1 MQNITVD
8 TVCHWLEEIAPL
20 SLQENYDNAGLQIG
34 DRNWNVTGALLTLDV
49 TEAVIDEAISKRC
62 NLIIAHHPLLFK
74 GLKQI
79 TGNNYVQRCVIAAI
93 RNNIAIYAAHTN
105 MDHIATGVSR
115 KMAEKLTLQHCQ
127 VLSPRTD
134 QLYKL
139 ITYVPLSKSDAVRD
153 ALFEA
158 GAGTIGNYDACSF
171 NVEGI
176 GTFRANEGAHPFVGN
191 LHERHHEKEMR
202 IEVIVSAFQRA
213 TIEKALIESHPYEE
227 PAYDWMPLRNRSS
240 QFGLGIVGTLA
251 EPETEKAFLQ
261 RLKETFHL
269 SMIRHTPFREKP
281 IQKVSLCGGS
291 GASLL
296 QTALET
302 KADIYIS
309 ADFKYH
315 EFFDADNR
323 IVIADI
329 GHYES
334 EQFTKELLQEQL
346 QKKMPTFALHLA
358 TSLTNPVH
366 YF

>member
-1 MQNITVD
+1 MTVD
-8 TVCHWLEEIAPL
+8 TICHWMEEIAPL

-34 DRNWNVTGALLTLDV
+34 DRNCEVTGVLLTLDV
-49 TEAVIDEAISKRC
+49 TEAVIDEAISKKC

-93 RNNIAIYAAHTN
+93 RNHIAIYAAHTN
-105 MDHIATGVSR
+105 MDNIATGVSR

-134 QLYKL
+134 QLFKL
-139 ITYVPLSKSDAVRD
+139 ITYVPLSKSDDVRE

-171 NVEGI
+171 NTEGI
-176 GTFRANEGAHPFVGN
+176 GTFRANEGTHPFVGN
-191 LHERHHEKEMR
+191 LHERHHEKETR
-202 IEVIVSAFQRA
+202 IEVIVPAFQQA
-213 TIEKALIESHPYEE
+213 TIEKALLKAHPYEE
-227 PAYDWMPLRNRSS
+227 PAYDWIPLQNRSS
-240 QFGLGIVGTLA
+240 QVGLGIFGTLP
-251 EPETEKAFLQ
+251 EPETEKAFMQ
-261 RLKETFHL
+261 RLKETFRL
-269 SMIRHTPFREKP
+269 SVIRHTPFCNKP
-281 IQKVSLCGGS
+281 IQKVALCGGS

-296 QTALET
+296 PAALGM

-315 EFFDADNR
+315 EFFEADNR
-323 IVIADI
+323 IIIADI

-346 QKKMPTFALHLA
+346 QKKMPTFALHLS
-358 TSLTNPVH
+358 TSLTNPVQ

>member
-1 MQNITVD
+1 MTVD
-8 TVCHWLEEIAPL
+8 TVCHWMEEIAPL

-34 DRNWNVTGALLTLDV
+34 DRNCEVTGVLLTLDV
-49 TEAVIDEAISKRC
+49 TEAVIDEAISKKC

-105 MDHIATGVSR
+105 MDNIAAGVSQ

-134 QLYKL
+134 QLFKL
-139 ITYVPLSKSDAVRD
+139 ITYVPLSKSDDVRE

-171 NVEGI
+171 NAEGI
-176 GTFRANEGAHPFVGN
+176 GTFRANKGAHPFVGN
-191 LHERHHEKEMR
+191 LYERHHEKETR

-213 TIEKALIESHPYEE
+213 AIEKALLETHPYEE
-227 PAYDWMPLRNRSS
+227 PAYDWIPLRNRSS
-240 QFGLGIVGTLA
+240 QIGLGIVGNLT

-261 RLKETFHL
+261 RLKETFCL
-269 SMIRHTPFREKP
+269 SVIRHTPFCGKP
-281 IQKVSLCGGS
+281 IQKVALCGGS

-296 QTALET
+296 PAALGT
-302 KADIYIS
+302 QADIYIS

-323 IVIADI
+323 IIIADI

-346 QKKMPTFALHLA
+346 QKKMPTFALHLS
-358 TSLTNPVH
+358 TSLTNPVQ